1 MSEKHIDFKVNYSR
15 LKVFAEYNTKDFLYP
30 VVLSSPHSGRCF
42 PEEFLA
48 NARLSEKEL
57 RSSEDCFVDDLV
69 LPASEAGIPLIAM
82 NLPRTFVDV
91 SRDKIEIDDSMY

>member
-1 MSEKHIDFKVNYSR
+1 M
-15 LKVFAEYNTKDFLYP
+15 
-30 VVLSSPHSGRCF
+30 
-42 PEEFLA
+42 
-48 NARLSEKEL
+48 

-91 SRDKIEIDDSMY
+91 SRDKIEIDDSMYFNHPAPQAGIGSQPLPGRVGRYPPGGCPNQKYLCRADFL